1 MFIFIYSL
9 KYSSNKNFKKVT
21 FSLGGSSSRMF
32 GKQGYN
38 LKIRGNDNLYGRTQ
52 FRLRPDAREATY
64 LRSKLVC
71 DMHNRLGLPSI
82 SANYATLYIND
93 EYMGFYILMDAIKL
107 SWVEYEYGD
116 SDSTTLY
123 QCKDMNN
130 NLTVKTSSTGCNNEN
145 EEVTDNSEWIDL
157 LTRFD
162 AAQSA
167 EDIEDIFD
175 VDQFLTEIAF
185 EYLSG
190 SWDHYLNFGHNF
202 YMYKPK
208 NDKWKFML
216 YDFDGELGQDVSMG
230 AGSFGFGQNQSSN
243 TTSTDY
249 ASYSFEDWAK
259 SRHLIDIL
267 ILNDSTRFDNILRNF
282 VTEVFNPATLFPRI
296 DELKE
301 YIRPYVE
308 LDKVPDENG
317 KYPGRINEGA
327 DDYSLAQW
335 DANCEFTTIRTSQGS
350 KAYGLKYW
358 ILAKYRYI
366 CKAYEMECDEK
377 YLDENYEYTIDKE
390 VEATDDNF
398 SFGGQGGP
406 GGKGNQKDPKPNDT
420 TEPFPNSQTTPQ
432 NDNTVEYNCWAAIIG
447 YPCCSSENTKVY
459 LHDDNG
465 DWGYDF
471 VKKEWC
477 GITPY
482 EEKTND
488 EVCWSEALGYPCCK
502 DCAIYDTDED
512 GDWGYDFINKQWCG
526 IQSFCPL

>member
-1 MFIFIYSL
+1 
-9 KYSSNKNFKKVT
+9 
-21 FSLGGSSSRMF
+21 
-32 GKQGYN
+32 
-38 LKIRGNDNLYGRTQ
+38 
-52 FRLRPDAREATY
+52 
-64 LRSKLVC
+64 
-71 DMHNRLGLPSI
+71 MHNRLGLPSI
-82 SANYATLYIND
+82 SANYAILYIND

-123 QCKDMNN
+123 QCKNMNN
-130 NLTVKTSSTGCNNEN
+130 DLTVKTSSTGCNNEN
-145 EEVTDNSEWIDL
+145 EEVTDNSEWDEL

-216 YDFDGELGQDVSMG
+216 YDFDGELGQDISMG
-230 AGSFGFGQNQSSN
+230 GGKGFGQNQSSN

-259 SRHLIDIL
+259 PRHLIDIL

-308 LDKVPDENG
+308 KDKIPDENG
-317 KYPGRINEGA
+317 KYPGRINEGK
-327 DDYSLAQW
+327 DDYTFEQW
-335 DANCEFTTIRTSQGS
+335 EANSEFTTVRTSQGS

-358 ILAKYRYI
+358 ILAKYRYV

-390 VEATDDNF
+390 VEATGDDF
-398 SFGGQGGP
+398 SFPGGPGGPPGGQGGEGAP
-406 GGKGNQKDPKPNDT
+406 GGPGGPGFGGFGGQEQGIPGVNDDQKSDDSTETPNNDKSKDEET
-420 TEPFPNSQTTPQ
+420 TETPNGGK
-432 NDNTVEYNCWAAIIG
+432 VCWASIIG
-447 YPCCSSENTKVY
+447 YPCCSPGNDKVY
-459 LHDDNG
+459 LQDDNG

-471 VKKEWC
+471 KNKQWC

-482 EEKTND
+482 EEKTDD
-488 EVCWSEALGYPCCK
+488 EVCWSEVYGLPCCK
-502 DCAIYDTDED
+502 DCAVYEVDEY
-512 GDWGYDFINKQWCG
+512 GEWGYDFQKKQWCG
-526 IQSFCPL
+526 IQSFCPLNK